1 MDAREGVRERV
12 MENII
17 YTYETVKQQ
26 SRSRI
31 IKYSMHKTLLKQ
43 NQKASNQK
51 CSLSDAGV
59 GYCGH
64 NVAVDQARKTH

>member
-1 MDAREGVRERV
+1 MKLRKEAGGVSSEGRYIREGVRERV

-43 NQKASNQK
+43 NQKAS
-51 CSLSDAGV
+51 L
-59 GYCGH
+59 
-64 NVAVDQARKTH
+64 